1 MPLSQIV
8 KSSSSREIS
17 VKTTPNST
25 GFRRVE
31 VTSPHNHSEMKYDS
45 HREQE
50 VYSVQLESEN
60 SQQELKNRG
69 AMLCKKQITSFLPDP
84 SRLKSL
90 ILCGRV
96 KIKTK
101 QRVYQVNNEESI
113 RENYGRLSWKD
124 KESKE
129 EVLKRYKQAIL
140 QVSLVKIA

>member
-8 KSSSSREIS
+8 KSSSSRESS

-25 GFRRVE
+25 GFRREGVA
-31 VTSPHNHSEMKYDS
+31 SPHNHSERKYDG

-50 VYSVQLESEN
+50 IYHSAPVLLESEN
-60 SQQELKNRG
+60 SQQELKNLG
-69 AMLCKKQITSFLPDP
+69 AMLCKKQITSFLPGP
-84 SRLKSL
+84 SSLKSL

-113 RENYGRLSWKD
+113 RENYG
-124 KESKE
+124 
-129 EVLKRYKQAIL
+129 
-140 QVSLVKIA
+140 